1 MIYMVCGVY
10 VTIRDGCSEELQ
22 STVDVGDYFGVLKNG
37 CICNPWLAFAGNTRQ
52 MSYYGNFDAPFG
64 LLLIEV

>member
-37 CICNPWLAFAGNTRQ
+37 CICNPWLAFAGNTRK

-64 LLLIEV
+64 LLLI